1 MVSLMPDS
9 LSSVE
14 NAVNGIDTPTV
25 CPFDFA
31 NLNGPAPASVVL
43 ADFGCE
49 PYEKLP
55 RSYCLPI
62 SDCRPWLAVPDEVRW
77 LHPDRSTCVTSLVGS
92 YDPPRVLVPAP
103 VLVASTTS
111 AAAPEFSSLAATPA
125 PNVQPQA
132 ATRTVTF
139 PTEPSNSIVSKSK
152 YIPNLDDPGLE
163 IVPDKEKA
171 FSQSSMLGNPEP
183 SGKGLGSKDPPVI
196 SLPVLGLA
204 LKYIIVVGPSTFSAG
219 ENAASFERQDSTV
232 ASNGMVDGDARIAFS
247 VFQILGAANG
257 DEKSE
262 KTFPSTEAPP
272 GPGPKEI
279 FANQITP
286 SVVISV
292 EQTMTPGDLLT
303 DSGKA
308 LSVPS
313 IKPEPNN
320 AMPVITVGSSYY
332 QADSAGN
339 YIIYGRTVTPGET
352 LTVSG
357 KAISALS
364 IGPVPDNALPVITIG
379 ASTYKANSGG
389 NYIINGKTLTPGRE
403 LAISQNIIPTL
414 LLSGSTVPLPII
426 IIGSKT
432 YTANLADQTQAAT
445 SVDGAAASKAM
456 MSNMARANPL
466 PNLPADSHSAL

>member
-31 NLNGPAPASVVL
+31 NLNGPAPASVAL

-62 SDCRPWLAVPDEVRW
+62 LDCRPWLAVPDEVRW
-77 LHPDRSTCVTSLVGS
+77 LYPDRSTCVPSLVGS
-92 YDPPRVLVPAP
+92 YDPPRVLVPAQ

-111 AAAPEFSSLAATPA
+111 AAAPEFSSPAATPA

-139 PTEPSNSIVSKSK
+139 PTEPSISIVSKSK
-152 YIPNLDDPGLE
+152 YTPNLDDPGLE

-204 LKYIIVVGPSTFSAG
+204 LKSGEPSQNDPAPLPNAITIQFHSVNGNNIIVVGPSTFSTG

-247 VFQILGAANG
+247 AFQILGAANG

-262 KTFPSTEAPP
+262 KTFPSTEHPP
-272 GPGPKEI
+272 GQAPKK
-279 FANQITP
+279 FLQIK
-286 SVVISV
+286 I
-292 EQTMTPGDLLT
+292 
-303 DSGKA
+303 
-308 LSVPS
+308 
-313 IKPEPNN
+313 
-320 AMPVITVGSSYY
+320 
-332 QADSAGN
+332 
-339 YIIYGRTVTPGET
+339 R
-352 LTVSG
+352 
-357 KAISALS
+357 
-364 IGPVPDNALPVITIG
+364 
-379 ASTYKANSGG
+379 
-389 NYIINGKTLTPGRE
+389 
-403 LAISQNIIPTL
+403 
-414 LLSGSTVPLPII
+414 PLW
-426 IIGSKT
+426 
-432 YTANLADQTQAAT
+432 
-445 SVDGAAASKAM
+445 
-456 MSNMARANPL
+456 
-466 PNLPADSHSAL
+466 